1 MIRVLLV
8 GFLFVCFSFS
18 GYSQATPQKRAA
30 RPEILIIPSDAWC
43 IRHGYIMQG
52 DSSIINREIA
62 DYRAA
67 LEHDS
72 GLSKVLNKLSEML
85 QKEGFYPKDL
95 LSVLKSLEAENMQRS
110 LELEGVAE
118 TPAESLS
125 RNANVSIHVQVN
137 YEVMKAGLEQKVHVE
152 LNAIDQFTNYSVAT
166 TSGDSPNSMS
176 ADISSMIQAAT
187 ENALHVFAGQLH
199 DHFEELNEV
208 GRYYNLTCQ
217 CSASSDVNFDTE
229 FDGTPLNYIIDDWIY
244 ENSSVEPNLDM
255 KTQHNL
261 KYSSIQVPMYAA
273 NGRAQTVRY
282 WIRGLEN
289 LFRKLHIDTE
299 VRLKGLGGA
308 VVIVKG
314 TSMDE
319 V

>member
-152 LNAIDQFTNYSVAT
+152 LNAIDQYT
-166 TSGDSPNSMS
+166 G
-176 ADISSMIQAAT
+176 ISSQSMIPIS
-187 ENALHVFAGQLH
+187 
-199 DHFEELNEV
+199 
-208 GRYYNLTCQ
+208 
-217 CSASSDVNFDTE
+217 SASWDILS
-229 FDGTPLNYIIDDWIY
+229 L
-244 ENSSVEPNLDM
+244 
-255 KTQHNL
+255 
-261 KYSSIQVPMYAA
+261 
-273 NGRAQTVRY
+273 
-282 WIRGLEN
+282 
-289 LFRKLHIDTE
+289 
-299 VRLKGLGGA
+299 
-308 VVIVKG
+308 
-314 TSMDE
+314 
-319 V
+319 